1 MYKFHNET
9 AIEICILEVVKDYKR
24 TNSYM
29 LFLQTL
35 RTIRIYL
42 YLIFLL
48 VSNIVLENEYTLLII
63 EYIYTFMIYLYIHEY
78 LFLPYW
84 NSLLCLTSLHSK
96 AMQSEWNYYQQGVR
110 ILYSRN
116 CTVSHCPIE
125 LINIKGMLIA
135 AMCLCLASRKCQ
147 KRTIPF
153 SVKVF
158 HTALLRNSFL
168 LKNSNTKPL

>member
-78 LFLPYW
+78 LFLPY
-84 NSLLCLTSLHSK
+84 
-96 AMQSEWNYYQQGVR
+96 
-110 ILYSRN
+110 
-116 CTVSHCPIE
+116 
-125 LINIKGMLIA
+125 
-135 AMCLCLASRKCQ
+135 
-147 KRTIPF
+147 
-153 SVKVF
+153 
-158 HTALLRNSFL
+158 
-168 LKNSNTKPL
+168 